1 MPDNC
6 STRTHTNRE
15 TPYVMLKVNPGDIE
29 PRDWAFL
36 RKWAKKLGI
45 SIEVL
50 LERILIAG
58 VIGQLYAEKIPFEIA
73 SGTIHRLRLITPIL
87 V

>member
-1 MPDNC
+1 MQNN
-6 STRTHTNRE
+6 SITRTHN
-15 TPYVMLKVNPGDIE
+15 PYLLIKLNPGDIE

-36 RKWAKKLGI
+36 RKWAKRLCV

-58 VIGQLYAEKIPFEIA
+58 VVGQVYVEKIPF
-73 SGTIHRLRLITPIL
+73 T
-87 V
+87 